1 MQSPASS
8 SLLLPSPLALWFCKQ
23 ELRQATAACR
33 QEHAQQSGAT
43 SSRSLSCPVMM
54 FVRLREPLHDMFFT
68 SLRGRAALLLTD
80 LFS

>member
-1 MQSPASS
+1 MQSPAPS

-23 ELRQATAACR
+23 EQATAACR

-68 SLRGRAALLLTD
+68 SLRGRAAPLLTD